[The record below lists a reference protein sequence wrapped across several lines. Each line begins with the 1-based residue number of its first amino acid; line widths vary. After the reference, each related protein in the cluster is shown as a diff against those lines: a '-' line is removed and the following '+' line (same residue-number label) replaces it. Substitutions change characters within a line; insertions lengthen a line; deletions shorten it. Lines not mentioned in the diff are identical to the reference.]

1 MRNTT
6 TTVVIA
12 AAGLVLAAVIVT
24 RTPGQQAYGGA
35 NGACCLPT
43 GGCLPETETGCATMG
58 GTFLG
63 DTTSCA
69 GSTCPSAPTVVA
81 GAVAFPALARGGNA
95 TVDSEVAIALR
106 FWSDGQVDA
115 TRVFSQR
122 VAGSCGGTPATVCD
136 GPTVLLTGTCPT
148 DVDRDGD
155 TGINDFLTLLGGWG
169 ACR

>member
-12 AAGLVLAAVIVT
+12 AAAVLAAVIVT
-24 RTPGQQAYGGA
+24 RTPGQAFGGI
-35 NGACCLPT
+35 NGACCQPT
-43 GGCLPETETGCATMG
+43 GGCYAATETSCINEG

-63 DTTSCA
+63 DNTTCA

-115 TRVFSQR
+115 TRVYSQR
-122 VAGSCGGTPATVCD
+122 IEGSCGGTPATVCD
-136 GPTVLLTGTCPT
+136 GPTVLLAGTCPT